1 MLILDILRAFR
12 FVRNYI
18 KRFPGRCAS
27 LLAFLGRKLGVLW
40 RLWLGKLG
48 TFRSLKPVGPSFPGN
63 GERSY
68 SVSDS
73 SPVLREYVVAAA
85 NVPASASQPSLH
97 ERIEMQPAT
106 MAQSPIP
113 NNSLSVDQPLL
124 HTFNPTHSLDGR
136 NTANRSFGNLST
148 HSRAS
153 DRLSIITK
161 HLRESLGGS
170 ARAGHPSPKAPYHQF
185 GRGPDPSPPTEQLPR
200 PSPINRYYIH
210 HQHSHPQIVTAD
222 IPSHAQAGDRVS
234 PSQQSRPRLT
244 PAAEI
249 PEIPETPA
257 RSRPYTPRNDSTPSI
272 IQPIPILASASS
284 AGPLPLHP
292 SPSYSPVY
300 HPPIRIPPDNWIPRA
315 QDTAGDD
322 RLSIFLPPP
331 HELADL
337 IRVPEGPYATA
348 ATPEDGSPAV
358 VDPTASPRSPAA
370 SPSSL
375 SYRHEL
381 LSPPPIP
388 EKQRT
393 ESSTSMVLDLR
404 IQNPSTDSLLI
415 TPSTNPEISVEEPMA
430 MHLLIHSPPVSP
442 TMERFKTDSQI
453 TASSATTD
461 IFLPE
466 GRFVQLIISDQIPRY
481 TKNIKMY
488 VASAIICIRSLHW
501 LADPAREK

>member
-1 MLILDILRAFR
+1 MRRPVAFTRAALWWRNTALSRHFILPWMAPMLILEFLRAFR

-48 TFRSLKPVGPSFPGN
+48 TFRSPKPVGPSFPGN

-97 ERIEMQPAT
+97 ERIERPLAT
-106 MAQSPIP
+106 MEQSPIP
-113 NNSLSVDQPLL
+113 NSLSVDQPLV

-136 NTANRSFGNLST
+136 NPANLSVGNLST

-161 HLRESLGGS
+161 HSRESLRGS

-185 GRGPDPSPPTEQLPR
+185 GRGPDPSPPTEQLPGP
-200 PSPINRYYIH
+200 PSPISRWYIH

-234 PSQQSRPRLT
+234 PT
-244 PAAEI
+244 
-249 PEIPETPA
+249 
-257 RSRPYTPRNDSTPSI
+257 
-272 IQPIPILASASS
+272 
-284 AGPLPLHP
+284 
-292 SPSYSPVY
+292 V
-300 HPPIRIPPDNWIPRA
+300 
-315 QDTAGDD
+315 
-322 RLSIFLPPP
+322 
-331 HELADL
+331 
-337 IRVPEGPYATA
+337 
-348 ATPEDGSPAV
+348 
-358 VDPTASPRSPAA
+358 SPRSPAA

-375 SYRHEL
+375 SYPHEP

-388 EKQRT
+388 QI
-393 ESSTSMVLDLR
+393 L
-404 IQNPSTDSLLI
+404 
-415 TPSTNPEISVEEPMA
+415 VEEPMA
-430 MHLLIHSPPVSP
+430 THLPTNSPPVSP
-442 TMERFKTDSQI
+442 TMERLETDSQFM
-453 TASSATTD
+453 ASSSTMD
-461 IFLPE
+461 FFLPE
-466 GRFVQLIISDQIPRY
+466 DRFVQLIISDQIPRY

-501 LADPAREK
+501 LADLAREK